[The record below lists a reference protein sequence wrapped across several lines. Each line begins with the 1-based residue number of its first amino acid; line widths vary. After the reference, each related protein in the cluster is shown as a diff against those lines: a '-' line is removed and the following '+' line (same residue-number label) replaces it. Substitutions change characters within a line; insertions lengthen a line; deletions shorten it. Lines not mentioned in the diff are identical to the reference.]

1 LKYETAGHP
10 ISGLKWTRKTTK
22 KVSEQLKVIG
32 IEVSPNTVCRL
43 LKDMGFSLRVNSKKI
58 ESGLNNPPD
67 PEKRDQQFGYIGEM
81 REFFAQKGLPIIS
94 VDTKKKELIGKFKNN
109 GKAWQKETVAV
120 YDHDFPT
127 DAKGKAI
134 PYGIYDTQKNIGT
147 VFVGR
152 STDTPSFSVDCIE
165 AWWKSDG
172 KKHYPDSDK
181 LLVLADSG
189 GSNSY
194 RSRVWKYQLQKQLC
208 DKHGLSVH
216 ICHYPPGSSKWNPIE
231 HRLFSEISKNWAGRP
246 LDSFETVLKY
256 LRTTKT
262 STGLSV
268 KAHYIRKKYETGER
282 ISDTKMEEIRIEKH
296 EVLSQWS
303 YNLRPSNM

>member
-1 LKYETAGHP
+1 M
-10 ISGLKWTRKTTK
+10 
-22 KVSEQLKVIG
+22 SEQLKTIG
-32 IEVSPNTVCRL
+32 IEVSANTVCRL
-43 LKDMGFSLRVNSKKI
+43 LKDMGFSLKVNSKRI
-58 ESGLNNPPD
+58 ESGLSNPPD
-67 PEKRDQQFGYIGEM
+67 PGKRDQQFGYIGEM
-81 REFFAQKGLPIIS
+81 REHFAQEGLPIIS
-94 VDTKKKELIGKFKNN
+94 IDTKKKELIGKFKNN

-127 DAKGKAI
+127 DAQGKAI

-147 VFVGR
+147 VFVGH
-152 STDTPSFSVDCIE
+152 SADTPSFSVDCIE
-165 AWWKSDG
+165 TWWKSEG

-181 LLVLADSG
+181 LLILADSG

-208 DKHGLSVH
+208 DRHGLSVH

-262 STGLSV
+262 STGLNV
-268 KAHYIRKKYETGER
+268 KAHYVRKKYETGER
-282 ISDTKMEEIRIEKH
+282 VSDTQMEEIRIEKH
-296 EVLSQWS
+296 EILSEWS
-303 YNLRPSNM
+303 YNLKPSKM

>member
-1 LKYETAGHP
+1 M
-10 ISGLKWTRKTTK
+10 
-22 KVSEQLKVIG
+22 SEQLKTIG
-32 IEVSPNTVCRL
+32 IEISANTVCRL
-43 LKDMGFSLRVNSKKI
+43 LKDMGFSLKVNSKKI
-58 ESGLNNPPD
+58 ESGLSNPPD

-81 REFFAQKGLPIIS
+81 RACFAQKGLPIIS
-94 VDTKKKELIGKFKNN
+94 VDTKKKELIGKFKNS

-147 VFVGR
+147 VFVGH
-152 STDTPSFSVDCIE
+152 SADTPSFSVDCIE
-165 AWWKSDG
+165 TWWKSEG
-172 KKHYPDSDK
+172 EKHYPDRDK
-181 LLVLADSG
+181 LLILADSG

-208 DKHGLSVH
+208 NKHGLSVH

-256 LRTTKT
+256 LRTTTT
-262 STGLSV
+262 STGLNV
-268 KAHYIRKKYETGER
+268 KAHYVRKKYETGER
-282 ISDTKMEEIRIEKH
+282 ISDSQMEEIKIEKH
-296 EVLSQWS
+296 EVLSEWS
-303 YNLRPSNM
+303 YNLRPSKM

>member
-152 STDTPSFSVDCIE
+152 STDTPPFSVDCIE

-282 ISDTKMEEIRIEKH
+282 VSDTKMEEIRIEKH

>member
-1 LKYETAGHP
+1 
-10 ISGLKWTRKTTK
+10 
-22 KVSEQLKVIG
+22 VSEQLKTIG
-32 IEVSPNTVCRL
+32 IEVSTNTVCRL
-43 LKDMGFSLRVNSKKI
+43 LKNMGFSLKVNSKKI
-58 ESGLNNPPD
+58 ESGLSNPPD
-67 PEKRDQQFGYIGEM
+67 PEKRDEQFGYIGEM
-81 REFFAQKGLPIIS
+81 RECFAQKGLPIIS
-94 VDTKKKELIGKFKNN
+94 VDTKKKELIGEFKNS
-109 GKAWQKETVAV
+109 GKAWQKEPVAV

-147 VFVGR
+147 IFVGH
-152 STDTPSFSVDCIE
+152 SADTPSFSVDCIE
-165 AWWKSDG
+165 TWWKSEG
-172 KKHYPDSDK
+172 KKHYPDRDR
-181 LLVLADSG
+181 LLILADSG

-256 LRTTKT
+256 LRTTTT
-262 STGLSV
+262 STGLNV
-268 KAHYIRKKYETGER
+268 KAHYVRKKYETGER
-282 ISDTKMEEIRIEKH
+282 ISDSQMEEIRIEKH
-296 EVLSQWS
+296 EVLSEWS
-303 YNLRPSNM
+303 YNLSPSKM

>member
-1 LKYETAGHP
+1 M
-10 ISGLKWTRKTTK
+10 
-22 KVSEQLKVIG
+22 SEQLKTIG
-32 IEVSPNTVCRL
+32 IEVSANTVCRL
-43 LKDMGFSLRVNSKKI
+43 LKDMGFSLKVNSKRI
-58 ESGLNNPPD
+58 ESGLSNPPD

-81 REFFAQKGLPIIS
+81 REHFAQEGLPIIS
-94 VDTKKKELIGKFKNN
+94 IDTKKKELIGKFKNN

-127 DAKGKAI
+127 DAQGKAI

-147 VFVGR
+147 VFVGH
-152 STDTPSFSVDCIE
+152 SADTPSFSVDCIE
-165 AWWKSDG
+165 TWWKSEG
-172 KKHYPDSDK
+172 KKHYSDSDK
-181 LLVLADSG
+181 LLILADSG
-189 GSNSY
+189 GSNSH

-208 DKHGLSVH
+208 DRHGLSIH

-268 KAHYIRKKYETGER
+268 KAHYVRKKYETGER
-282 ISDTKMEEIRIEKH
+282 VSNTQMEEIRIEKH
-296 EVLSQWS
+296 EILSQWS
-303 YNLRPSNM
+303 YNLTPSKM